1 MIVLIESSLPTF
13 KSLQFHPGLNVLL
26 SSKAKDAKDVQSRR
40 TRNSAGKS
48 SFVELVQFLLG
59 AKCDPDSL
67 FRNSALVRHSFKG
80 TFRIGSEEVSI
91 ERSGSNHGRV
101 IIDKSSAD
109 RFGLA
114 TKIDKVSGVTSVSNT
129 DWNEF
134 LGHKMF
140 GLPERLKGSVYGE
153 AYTPG
158 FRPMFSYFAR
168 RSGSGAFIS
177 PERQAEQQRRWDWQV
192 NLSFLFGLDWQI
204 PFDLQKVRERERLL
218 EELKKASKGGAFGH
232 LIGTAA
238 ELRPLVVVAKDH
250 SAQLRGRLERFEVVE
265 SYKELATEAANAK
278 AEMQAIARR
287 AVSLQE
293 TLAYLRGAIE
303 REHSAPT
310 EDLLRLYASVGIEL
324 PGVATRRFEEVEKF
338 HQSVVANRRAYLA
351 EEIGRAETELNAGAE
366 LSAKLES
373 DRARILGMLQ
383 SGGALDDFADL
394 QKLLAE
400 AEAQAAALNERLKA
414 AEALEKD
421 STQLDIDRANIK
433 LRLIESL
440 RGQKSYIE
448 EAMLLIGSAIKS
460 LYHDRT
466 GKFEVEATD
475 NGPEFRISIQG
486 DRGTGISN
494 MEIFCLDYALFTIW
508 TKRGRGPGFLI
519 HDSNLFDGVDERQIS
534 QALKLGKAAA
544 DSHSGQYIVCM
555 NSDIFDGLGLEP
567 EIDKTRV
574 VLKPTLSDAEDGG
587 LFGFRFD

>member
-1 MIVLIESSLPTF
+1 MIISIESSLPTF
-13 KSLQFHPGLNVLL
+13 KSLRFHPGLNVLL
-26 SSKAKDAKDVQSRR
+26 SSKSKDAQDRR

-67 FRNSALVRHSFKG
+67 FRNPALVQHSFKG
-80 TFRIGSEEVSI
+80 TFRIGGEEITV

-101 IIDKSSAD
+101 ALDKGVAD
-109 RFGLA
+109 RLGLA
-114 TKIDKVSGVTSVSNT
+114 TKTDKASGIASVSNT

-134 LGHKMF
+134 LGHRMF
-140 GLPERLKGSVYGE
+140 GLPERLKGSAYGE
-153 AYTPG
+153 SYTPG

-192 NLSFLFGLDWQI
+192 NLSYLFGLDWRI
-204 PFDLQKVRERERLL
+204 SFDLQQVRERERAL

-238 ELRPLVVVAKDH
+238 ELRPLVVVAEDH
-250 SAQLRGRLERFEVVE
+250 AARLRERLERFEVVE
-265 SYKELATEAANAK
+265 SYKELAAEAANAK
-278 AEMQAIARR
+278 AKMQAIARR
-287 AVSLQE
+287 AVSLRE
-293 TLAYLRGAIE
+293 TLAYLRSAIE
-303 REHSAPT
+303 QEHIAPT
-310 EDLLRLYASVGIEL
+310 GDLQRLYASVGVEL
-324 PGVATRRFEEVEKF
+324 PGVATRRFEDVERF

-351 EEIGRAETELNAGAE
+351 EEIGRTESELNAGAE
-366 LSAKLES
+366 LSAGLES
-373 DRARILGMLQ
+373 DRARILNVLQ
-383 SGGALDDFADL
+383 SGGALDDFVDL

-400 AEAQAAALNERLKA
+400 AEAQAASLRERLKA
-414 AEALEKD
+414 AEAMEKD
-421 STQLDIDRANIK
+421 TTQLDIDRANIK

-440 RGQKSYIE
+440 RGRKSHIE
-448 EAMLLIGSAIKS
+448 EAMLLIGGAIKN
-460 LYHDRT
+460 LYEDRT

-494 MEIFCLDYALFTIW
+494 IEIFCLDYALFSIW

-519 HDSNLFDGVDERQIS
+519 HDSNLFDGVDERQITQS
-534 QALKLGKAAA
+534 LKLGKAAA
-544 DSHSGQYIVCM
+544 DLHSGQYIVCM
-555 NSDIFDGLGLEP
+555 NSDIFDGLALEP
-567 EIDKTRV
+567 EINRTQA
-574 VLKPTLSDAEDGG
+574 VLEPTLSDTEEGG